1 MDIKTQI
8 KILMTLK
15 HMSMEQLAEL
25 ITKETGDKYTA
36 ASLYGKINRD
46 TISFTECQHIAK
58 ILGYEITFKEL

>member
-15 HMSMEQLAEL
+15 HISMEQLAEL
-25 ITKETGDKYTA
+25 ITKETGNKYTA

-46 TISFTECQHIAK
+46 TISFTECQYIAK
-58 ILGYEITFKEL
+58 ILGYEIVFKEK